1 MNQPL
6 SIHDNPTVVGIEHLF
21 ELQAAQNPDACA
33 LHWNGNELSYQTLN
47 TRAEQL
53 AQRLRNFALPAGAP
67 VGISLPRS
75 FDLIAGI
82 IGILKAGYAFVPLD
96 PSYPILRRDEMIK
109 AADISLVL
117 TCRALADSLPET
129 CQAILAD
136 QPDSSTPS
144 ACALTQRQPEDLA
157 YIVFTSG
164 SQGTPKGVK
173 MPHRGLLN
181 LMQAQRKS
189 EGGFDLPLTTLQFT
203 SINFDVAF
211 QEIFTTLSCGGTLVL
226 ADEQVR
232 TDYSA
237 LLALMAQ
244 QQVQRFFMP
253 YAVLR
258 DLTEAA
264 QWLQFSL
271 PDLRVVVTA
280 GEQLKIT
287 TPIRDFFLHHPKA
300 RLVNHYGPSETHLAT
315 AWILPTDPIEWPHLP
330 PIGTAIDGVRLY
342 LLDEQGQPVAE
353 GEPGELVIGGHQ
365 VALGYT
371 APHAAGSAFRDDP
384 FHTEKSGRMYHSGD
398 WVRRRRDGLLE
409 YLGRIDSQIK
419 IAGMRIE
426 PAEVEE
432 QIIAQPGVRDALVG
446 AIDSGENRLLAAMVV
461 MAEDNSLE
469 ALKAALQRALPA
481 AMVPSKWLRVTALP
495 KTVNGKLDRKA
506 LSGGFT
512 PQAAEPAPA
521 THGDT
526 VLAKVM
532 TLWGNLLELT
542 SFSPDADFFDL
553 GGHSLLLMKL
563 KAQIEQHFTVTID
576 DVEFLDHAN
585 ARALATLI
593 ESKRADLNQLREIW
607 CRILEINDIGDH
619 DDFFDLGGYS
629 LLLMKM
635 KSKIEKQFAIQISDE
650 TLYDCS
656 VLYEL
661 ALYIRK
667 QRAVKTL

>member
-6 SIHDNPTVVGIEHLF
+6 SIHDIPDVASIEQIF
-21 ELQAAQNPDACA
+21 EHQADQNPNACA
-33 LHWNGNELSYQTLN
+33 LYWNGNKLSYQELN
-47 TRAEQL
+47 ARAEQF
-53 AQRLRNFALPAGAP
+53 AQKLRYCGLPVGSP
-67 VGISLPRS
+67 IGISLPRS

-96 PSYPILRRDEMIK
+96 PSYPLMRLNDMLK

-117 TCRALADSLPET
+117 TCRELENSLVGT
-129 CQAILAD
+129 CQTLLVDGQNIF
-136 QPDSSTPS
+136 TGEGS
-144 ACALTQRQPEDLA
+144 ALVQKRPEDLA

-164 SQGTPKGVK
+164 SQGAPKGVK

-181 LMQAQRKS
+181 LIRAQGKS

-203 SINFDVAF
+203 SVNFDVAF
-211 QEIFTTLSCGGTLVL
+211 QEIFTTLSCGGILVM

-237 LLALMAQ
+237 LLALMAEQ
-244 QQVQRFFMP
+244 KVQRFFMP
-253 YAVLR
+253 YALLR
-258 DLTEAA
+258 DVAEAA
-264 QWLQFSL
+264 EWQQFCL
-271 PDLRVVVTA
+271 PDLRVVITA

-287 TPIRDFFLHHPKA
+287 SSIRNFFLRHPKA

-315 AWILPTDPIEWPHLP
+315 AWMLPKDPKEWPYLP

-342 LLDEQGQPVAE
+342 VVDKQGQPVAD

-371 APHAAGSAFRDDP
+371 EPHAESNAFREEP
-384 FHTEKSGRMYHSGD
+384 FHTDKGCRVYSSGD
-398 WVRRRRDGLLE
+398 LVCRRCDGLFE

-419 IAGMRIE
+419 VSGIRIE

-432 QIIAQPGVRDALVG
+432 KIVVQPGVQDALVG
-446 AIDSGENRLLAAMVV
+446 AVDSEESHLLAAMVV
-461 MAEDNSLE
+461 MAEEHSIE
-469 ALKAALQRALPA
+469 TLKAALQRTLPA
-481 AMVPSKWLRVTALP
+481 AMVPSKWLRVNALP

-506 LSGGFT
+506 LSRVFT
-512 PQAAEPAPA
+512 SEVVKTEPSNR
-521 THGDT
+521 HYDT
-526 VLAKVM
+526 VLAKLM

-542 SFSPDADFFDL
+542 TFSPDADFFDL

-563 KAQIEQHFTVTID
+563 KSQLEQQFFVTISD
-576 DVEFLDHAN
+576 SEFLDHSN
-585 ARALATLI
+585 ARALSTLI
-593 ESKRADLNQLREIW
+593 ESKRSDLNQLKKIW
-607 CRILEINDIGDH
+607 CSILDINDIGDH

-635 KSKIEKQFAIQISDE
+635 KLEIEKEFGIKVSDE
-650 TLYDCS
+650 ELYKFS
-656 VLYEL
+656 EL
-661 ALYIRK
+661 SELILHIRK
-667 QRAVKTL
+667 IQLIRS